1 MNIYKLYKLDG
12 IITENKPGELFNI
25 DINNILDN
33 ELSFNIKHTFYIN
46 NLNSNDYRGNHANL
60 NAKEIL
66 ICLSGTFNIKINNK
80 CKEIELCINKNDMLY
95 IDKNI
100 WLELYNFKECVI
112 LAFVDFDETNK
123 KVYNK
128 LEYLNS

>member
-1 MNIYKLYKLDG
+1 
-12 IITENKPGELFNI
+12 
-25 DINNILDN
+25 
-33 ELSFNIKHTFYIN
+33 
-46 NLNSNDYRGNHANL
+46 
-60 NAKEIL
+60 
-66 ICLSGTFNIKINNK
+66 
-80 CKEIELCINKNDMLY
+80 MLY